1 MEARSRPAGNRVRSR
16 RILMKPG
23 LGNQTSFKNLEGF
36 FDEGIVVKI
45 ALGDFRFLRRFFFR
59 CGRCGPGVEVNGFG
73 LDRFVG
79 RAGDEVVDDGASARR
94 GFRLG
99 HGNCGFGCSCF
110 GSWVCLGCRCR
121 DCAGEFGGVCLAHCG
136 DDVAQSDLLK
146 VLNGFKRSD
155 FEMKTFVSR
164 PLHAALGFGK
174 GIDDGEETIRF
185 IGIAGFGEIGPERFG
200 KPFASGGRV
209 ELGHNERADSSDDFA
224 EELGKV
230 LAAFELF
237 VDDFEGAR
245 WLLFENGL
253 EEFGNGFAGGETKDV
268 ENVGFGDFVSAKGD
282 ELVEHRLGVAHA
294 AVRSFCDGPGGGVV
308 KFNSFFLRDV
318 LQVCRDD
325 VGGNRAEIEALTTRD
340 DGRENLVGL
349 GGGEDELY
357 VLRRFFKGLEEG
369 VEGGVREHVNL
380 IDVVDLEAGAGGGEG
395 GGFTEGAHLLD
406 AVVGGSID
414 FEDVERTAFG
424 DFNRE
429 RVFGVE
435 FDTGSALG
443 IEGFREN
450 SGGGCFSGAAGADE
464 EVSVCKTFLLDGIT
478 QGLDNVIL
486 SEDVVEGAGTVFSCK
501 DLIAHADECREE

>member
-1 MEARSRPAGNRVRSR
+1 MDARSRPAGNRVHSR
-16 RILMKPG
+16 RMLMRPG
-23 LGNQTSFKNLEGF
+23 LGNQTSLKNLQGF
-36 FDEGIVVKI
+36 LYERIVMEI
-45 ALGDFRFLRRFFFR
+45 ALGDFRFLRRFLFGG
-59 CGRCGPGVEVNGFG
+59 GRCGPGVEANGFG

-79 RAGDEVVDDGASARR
+79 RAGDEVVDDGSSARR

-99 HGNCGFGCSCF
+99 HRNCGFGCCWF
-110 GSWVCLGCRCR
+110 GSWGGGGCRCR
-121 DCAGEFGGVCLAHCG
+121 DGAGKFGGVCLAHCG

-146 VLNGFKRSD
+146 VLNRFKGSD

-185 IGIAGFGEIGPERFG
+185 IGIAGFGEIGPECFG
-200 KPFASGGRV
+200 KPLASGGRV
-209 ELGHNERADSSDDFA
+209 ELGHDERANGSDDFA

-237 VDDFEGAR
+237 VNDFEGTG
-245 WLLFENGL
+245 WLLFENSL

-268 ENVGFGDFVSAKGD
+268 EDIGFGDFVSAKGD

-294 AVRSFCDGPGGGVV
+294 AVCSFCDGPGGGVV

-357 VLRRFFKGLEEG
+357 VLGRFFKGL
-369 VEGGVREHVNL
+369 
-380 IDVVDLEAGAGGGEG
+380 
-395 GGFTEGAHLLD
+395 
-406 AVVGGSID
+406 
-414 FEDVERTAFG
+414 
-424 DFNRE
+424 
-429 RVFGVE
+429 
-435 FDTGSALG
+435 
-443 IEGFREN
+443 
-450 SGGGCFSGAAGADE
+450 
-464 EVSVCKTFLLDGIT
+464 
-478 QGLDNVIL
+478 
-486 SEDVVEGAGTVFSCK
+486 
-501 DLIAHADECREE
+501 